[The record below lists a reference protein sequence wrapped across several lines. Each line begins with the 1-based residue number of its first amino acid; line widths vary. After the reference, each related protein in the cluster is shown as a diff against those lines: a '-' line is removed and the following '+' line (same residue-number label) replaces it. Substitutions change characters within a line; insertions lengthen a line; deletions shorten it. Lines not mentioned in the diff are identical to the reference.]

1 MYEDRIQQ
9 AIERLATEAPPEQPT
24 APVPVEP
31 AAPKED
37 FSWLTGQFGDLSKA
51 EPQLQSS
58 IGPLRK
64 VWAGFKQGVYGEA
77 EVFDMVAGIVSNAVG
92 IEKPQAFQKIM
103 EYVKPSPEEVAATDI
118 PSRVLR
124 GIGSAIPII
133 AEFAIGTK
141 GVGLGLRALG
151 APAAIKVGKTGL
163 KLLGKEAAGT
173 AVKAGA
179 KGVIGTAA
187 PLAFG
192 GIEAGKAAIRGEPIG
207 EVAKQFAGGAAMG
220 TGLELLHPLPWYAA
234 IPGGAGIFGGAA
246 AAEGGSL
253 QDVITSAIVGGTLVG
268 GPRALQIPAAIRGK
282 RVLPTPQVTT
292 EELGKPSIEG
302 ASEASKAFV
311 IALTNRNYDP
321 EVLNKLDVKQL
332 RFLIDEQISPN
343 RVSLNPAGELVI
355 AEKAKGKKKIAEQK
369 SEDELKAEL
378 LKSSDTSVKDEAVA
392 ELKSRSQKRK
402 TKAKVIEEA
411 VAPQEATTVSVTE
424 ALDANRAKFQTIAQ
438 DLTDQYTFN
447 KKAGA
452 YLINPEALKRVAD
465 DYWEKGMPR
474 ELVAPLVEYLEG
486 AKIRIVTSK
495 IAGAETKIKD
505 AIGKLTKERE
515 VISLA
520 GMGEGI
526 ADALYDSMW
535 ERLQKTGRASPFKKS
550 PPFEQKI
557 EALYKK
563 GRIKSAEDIKN
574 IANPPTV
581 DEWLDKEYGV
591 IEQPK
596 PVDIEGEKLVTG
608 LKEKLGVKM
617 PEEQIKEKTAAAAAL
632 KRITPESK
640 LYPGTESGEIYKA
653 SQAEKAGIPFMI
665 TNATKAV
672 LRKLGFDMK
681 QIGEM
686 KPETAQTIVLE
697 KYSPEEVSISPY
709 GELKIVKP
717 FKTERAYRKGKD
729 LSREEAK
736 ALWEQSKI
744 EPDVFK
750 KQFLHEQVYAAL
762 QPKAKEPKTLTP
774 KAVEAGLG
782 KIETETGMVVPKV
795 TIKKKAPPIRIAEE
809 DYVNRAIADKKMT
822 DEQWKALGKE
832 EKRIAEEQLAQAY
845 DLEDALKNPKTL
857 EKMDPEMIGT
867 FKADLQTTIEDFRYV
882 IDQIDKG
889 TDVRTST
896 LSELSDIYKPVTSE
910 ELAAVSKL
918 KLDKMKSWIVTNL
931 GWEKKTL
938 KSIKDEN
945 VAIDIIKNKKSPEGY
960 EITKEGQI
968 IPMGAEIAKAR
979 ELEKMKA
986 TATDLGID
994 DEVKAMMSFGT
1005 EGAKTATVPAL
1016 IRKAAYTV
1024 DEKVAIILDHGRDQ
1038 YNAEGTIQK
1047 ALGKGDSAIYYVKI
1061 DKVNKATGEYMRN
1074 VEGDVVGFA
1083 GNQLRGIEKP
1093 LVGTAT
1099 VTTPEGLKIT
1109 GELAGKATPEEIT
1122 ATMKTEDI
1130 ASAPSFTP
1138 DELVQKAFV
1147 RSSADLEQ
1155 SKKLVQMFREAS
1167 DRFDTNLIEAS
1178 RLGQELVRSRNE
1190 VKRVA
1195 LQQKYNEANARMSQG
1210 VTDMDLLLAA
1220 QKAIK
1225 GAGKGLIPEEFRVE
1239 QQLLIP
1245 ETGFAGTIIS
1255 EGRPNGGK
1263 FYIVQ
1268 GATKGLANPETP
1280 GNTIYASAELTKAG
1294 RKAEYRLKVWEMPE
1308 GISPEIEDTLLGTII
1323 GRYMKTKAPTR
1334 VAQVRGIADGPW
1346 SRRVDVSVERTPKDD
1361 LYKFAKSVMSKE
1373 DLAERQRSIREE
1385 NRVLGESVQQMV
1397 PITSPN
1403 RAKELLGLTEEAKK
1417 LGNAIDFQLE
1427 ELFKDPYALKPTAA
1441 DMASVFDRYGDM
1453 SQSSN
1458 PVAARVGNYG
1468 IQYTLSVKYLTSR
1481 FLKMREQFLGW
1492 MRTDPE
1498 KQKEF
1503 MQHLYDVKKSTDPKI
1518 LEAEK
1523 YHRFMFD
1530 TMARMFDLE
1539 EKGLYIKKY
1548 ATFSYDMGKIWDF
1561 FGKPL
1566 ETATRFAELP
1576 DWCVDKMDAKYF
1588 NHLKDI
1594 RQRYPEWDKMP
1605 EAEKDF
1611 VQLQYLKWGS
1621 GYSKWTYLPEEM
1633 KEILPENKFISY
1645 FQHRTAGD
1653 RLKFALKENYFD
1665 VTTAYIYGM
1674 TRDGVLNSF
1683 FLPKVNPLAR
1693 SLPFAGIKGT
1703 WRHLV
1708 DAYIKDVSGFSDK
1721 GSLDKQWNSLAG
1733 FINTRIFNKNLIP
1746 QNVPREAAGI
1756 YAENLYRAALGI
1768 DTAARNLTQVLYEFA
1783 DKGFAK
1789 TFKGFINYVDAYA
1802 KKTPEY
1808 RKFKD
1813 TLDITDEF
1821 FSESVKLLKRQ
1832 DPTLYQRYKYYSGL
1846 LTQIVLWPM
1855 KITEHINKGIAY
1867 FAGLEEAAA
1876 RGYNFERAHLVG
1888 LRKAVEGF
1896 KNLEYSEG
1904 QWSALQNMRKTQFGY
1919 GKGHTSPYLTG
1930 TGMRFFTPFWSFPIK
1945 TGQMLYHGL
1954 KDSWLAG
1961 EKAKFVRFLALT
1973 GFIASAP
1980 VILGETIGIDTSNLW
1995 GMKGILPAVSMPA
2008 WYNFMKNAW
2017 ISMGYPVAGA
2027 VLPTSMIGEPPNP
2040 RAREQAFNQMKEGA
2054 FIIAGVPQYRFGK
2067 KLVKE
2072 YGNVERGYTTYGRG
2086 ESPFVETTWW
2096 DGFINLMG

>member
-9 AIERLATEAPPEQPT
+9 AIEQFTAEAPPTQ
-24 APVPVEP
+24 P
-31 AAPKED
+31 AAPIPTEPPVSETKQD
-37 FSWLTGQFGDLSKA
+37 FSYLADQFGDLTK
-51 EPQLQSS
+51 EPRLQAS

-64 VWAGFKQGVYGEA
+64 VWAGFKEGLYGEA
-77 EVFDMVAGIVSNAVG
+77 EVFDMLAGIVSNAVG

-141 GVGLGLRALG
+141 GVGLGLKAAKL
-151 APAAIKVGKTGL
+151 PTAIKVGKM
-163 KLLGKEAAGT
+163 A
-173 AVKAGA
+173 
-179 KGVIGTAA
+179 IGTAP

-192 GIEAGKAAIRGEPIG
+192 GIEAGKAIIRKEPIG
-207 EVAKQFAGGAAMG
+207 EVAKQFVGGAAMG

-253 QDVITSAIVGGTLVG
+253 QDIITSSIVGGGLVG
-268 GPRALQIPAAIRGK
+268 FPRALQIPGKLRGR
-282 RVLPTPQVTT
+282 RVVPPPEIPT
-292 EELGKPSIEG
+292 EEMGKPSIEG

-311 IALTNRNYDP
+311 MALTNRNYDP
-321 EVLNKLDVKQL
+321 ELLGKLDVKQL
-332 RFLIDEQISPN
+332 RFLIDEQIAPN

-355 AEKAKGKKKIAEQK
+355 AEKAKGKKKVAEQK

-378 LKSSDTSVKDEAVA
+378 VQSSDTSVKDEAIA

-411 VAPQEATTVSVTE
+411 IVPQETTTVSMTE

-438 DLTDQYTFN
+438 DLTDQYVLN

-486 AKIRIVTSK
+486 AKIKIVTSK
-495 IAGAETKIKD
+495 VAGAETKIKN
-505 AIGKLTKERE
+505 AIEKLTTP
-515 VISLA
+515 I
-520 GMGEGI
+520 
-526 ADALYDSMW
+526 
-535 ERLQKTGRASPFKKS
+535 
-550 PPFEQKI
+550 
-557 EALYKK
+557 
-563 GRIKSAEDIKN
+563 
-574 IANPPTV
+574 
-581 DEWLDKEYGV
+581 
-591 IEQPK
+591 
-596 PVDIEGEKLVTG
+596 DIEGEKLVTG

-617 PEEQIKEKTAAAAAL
+617 PEEQVKEKIAKPKTAAAAAL
-632 KRITPESK
+632 ERITPESV
-640 LYPGTESGEIYKA
+640 LYPGTETGEAYKA

-665 TNATKAV
+665 TNQTKAV

-686 KPETAQTIVLE
+686 KPGAAQTIVLE

-717 FKTERAYRKGKD
+717 YTSERAERMGTGLSKIDARVIWEDSKTETD
-729 LSREEAK
+729 
-736 ALWEQSKI
+736 
-744 EPDVFK
+744 PMK
-750 KQFLHEQVYAAL
+750 KQFAHEQVYKVLGAKKYKAFTPEEVETRFKDTPIDLMAL
-762 QPKAKEPKTLTP
+762 KKTPEEAIVPTKKIAKE
-774 KAVEAGLG
+774 
-782 KIETETGMVVPKV
+782 
-795 TIKKKAPPIRIAEE
+795 KKAPPIRIAEE

-822 DEQWKALGKE
+822 DEQWKALSKGE
-832 EKRIAEEQLAQAY
+832 QRIAEEQLAQAY

-857 EKMDPEMIGT
+857 ERMDPEMIET
-867 FKADLQTTIEDFRYV
+867 FRTDLRTTIEDFRYV
-882 IDQIDKG
+882 IDQTDKG

-896 LSELSDIYKPVTSE
+896 LSEMSDIYKPVTSE
-910 ELAAVSKL
+910 ELATVSKM
-918 KLDKMKSWIVTNL
+918 KLDKMKGWIVTNL

-938 KSIKDEN
+938 KSIKDES

-968 IPMGAEIAKAR
+968 IPMDAEIAKAR

-1005 EGAKTATVPAL
+1005 EGAKTATV
-1016 IRKAAYTV
+1016 
-1024 DEKVAIILDHGRDQ
+1024 
-1038 YNAEGTIQK
+1038 
-1047 ALGKGDSAIYYVKI
+1047 
-1061 DKVNKATGEYMRN
+1061 
-1074 VEGDVVGFA
+1074 
-1083 GNQLRGIEKP
+1083 
-1093 LVGTAT
+1093 
-1099 VTTPEGLKIT
+1099 TTPEGLKIV

-1122 ATMKTEDI
+1122 ATMKAEDH

-1138 DELVQKAFV
+1138 DELVQKAFA

-1167 DRFDTNLIEAS
+1167 DRFDTQLIEAG
-1178 RLGQELVRSRNE
+1178 RVGQELAKSRNE
-1190 VKRVA
+1190 VKRAA
-1195 LQQKYNEANARMSQG
+1195 LQQKYNEVSAQMSQG

-1294 RKAEYRLKVWEMPE
+1294 KKAEYRLKVWEMPKDV
-1308 GISPEIEDTLLGTII
+1308 SPELEDTLLGSII
-1323 GRYMKTKAPTR
+1323 GRYMKVKSPTR
-1334 VAQVRGIADGPW
+1334 VAQVQGIADGPW
-1346 SRRVDVSVERTPKDD
+1346 SRRVDTSVERTPKDD

-1385 NRVLGESVQQMV
+1385 NRVLGESVKQMV

-1417 LGNAIDFQLE
+1417 LGNSIDFQLE
-1427 ELFKDPYALKPTAA
+1427 ELFKDPYALKPTAT
-1441 DMASVFDRYGDM
+1441 DMAPVMDRYGDM
-1453 SQSSN
+1453 TQSSN

-1468 IQYTLSVKYLTSR
+1468 IQYSLSVKYLTSK

-1492 MRTDPE
+1492 MRTDTE

-1539 EKGLYIKKY
+1539 EKGLYVKKY
-1548 ATFSYDMGKIWDF
+1548 ATFSYDMSKIWDF

-1566 ETATRFAELP
+1566 ETATGFAELP
-1576 DWCVDKMDAKYF
+1576 DWCIDKMDAKYF

-1621 GYSKWTYLPEEM
+1621 GYAKWTYLPEEM
-1633 KEILPENKFISY
+1633 KEILPEGKFISY
-1645 FQHRTAGD
+1645 FQQRTAGD

-1693 SLPFAGIKGT
+1693 SLPFAGVKGT

-1721 GSLDKQWNSLAG
+1721 GALDKKWNSLAG
-1733 FINTRIFNKNLIP
+1733 FVNTRIFNKNLIP

-1756 YAENLYRAALGI
+1756 YAENLYRSALGI
-1768 DTAARNLTQVLYEFA
+1768 DTAMRNLTQTLYEFA

-1789 TFKGFINYVDAYA
+1789 TFKGFINYVEAYA

-1808 RKFKD
+1808 RTFKD

-1821 FSESVKLLKRQ
+1821 FSESMKLLKRQ

-1846 LTQIVLWPM
+1846 LTQTVLWPM
-1855 KITEHINKGIAY
+1855 KITEHINKGISY

-1876 RGYNFERAHLVG
+1876 KGYNFERAHLVG
-1888 LRKAVEGF
+1888 LRKSVEGF

-1904 QWSALQNMRKTQFGY
+1904 QWSALQNMWKTQFGY

-1930 TGMRFFTPFWSFPIK
+1930 TGARFFTPFWSFPIK

-1973 GFIASAP
+1973 GFIATAP

-2040 RAREQAFNQMKEGA
+2040 RDRERAFTQVKEGA
-2054 FIIAGVPQYRFGK
+2054 FILAGVPQYRWGK

-2072 YGNVERGYTTYGRG
+2072 YENVERGYTTYGRG
-2086 ESPFVETTWW
+2086 ESPLVETTWW
-2096 DGFINLMG
+2096 DGFINLMGYPPFDRAEARKAMVGVKDAVSLNAIKKYHALDEIVDLKEKGKELDAIKKLAAARKEGLQITTDDIADARGKRERDAYTIVAKQVPTYMRKELGPKLEEARKKFLSGKTRFHGTRPLWQSSPAEKTEVEE